1 MKMGNCS
8 MFPLLRKWLPI
19 YIRICFK
26 YLFCIIITSF
36 FENAI
41 IFSAYTGKAGMH
53 SLPVHMPALA
63 PSRCLFVLNRFI
75 YGRSGT
81 FVF

>member
-1 MKMGNCS
+1 MKMGNYS

-26 YLFCIIITSF
+26 YLFRIIITSF

-41 IFSAYTGKAGMH
+41 IFAYTGKAGMH

-63 PSRCLFVLNRFI
+63 PSRCLFVLNRSI
-75 YGRSGT
+75 YGKSGK
-81 FVF
+81 FAF